1 MSKSNVFLRH
11 KKTRNQRR
19 HKSRRATRAS
29 KRSRRRHTRAS
40 PMRGGGYLGF
50 GIQPYATVIRR
61 PIEEDEYA
69 APITTL
75 YSEVEEKGVIP

>member
-1 MSKSNVFLRH
+1 MPKSNIFLRH

-29 KRSRRRHTRAS
+29 KRSRRRRS
-40 PMRGGGYLGF
+40 SMRGGGYLGF

-61 PIEEDEYA
+61 PIEEDKYA

-75 YSEVEEKGVIP
+75 YSEVEEKNVVP

>member
-1 MSKSNVFLRH
+1 MRGGACQAC
-11 KKTRNQRR
+11 T
-19 HKSRRATRAS
+19 
-29 KRSRRRHTRAS
+29 S

-61 PIEEDEYA
+61 PIEEDKYA

-75 YSEVEEKGVIP
+75 YSEVEDKDVVP

>member
-1 MSKSNVFLRH
+1 MPTNTFLRH

-19 HKSRRATRAS
+19 RKSRRARRATKRTR
-29 KRSRRRHTRAS
+29 RQR
-40 PMRGGGYLGF
+40 GGYLGF

-61 PIEEDEYA
+61 PIEDDPYA

-75 YSEVEEKGVIP
+75 YSEVEEKDVVP

>member
-1 MSKSNVFLRH
+1 MRGY
-11 KKTRNQRR
+11 T
-19 HKSRRATRAS
+19 
-29 KRSRRRHTRAS
+29 S

-61 PIEEDEYA
+61 PIEEDKYA

-75 YSEVEEKGVIP
+75 YSEVEEKDVVP

>member
-1 MSKSNVFLRH
+1 MRGGACQACTSPMRGGAC
-11 KKTRNQRR
+11 Q
-19 HKSRRATRAS
+19 AC
-29 KRSRRRHTRAS
+29 AS

-61 PIEEDEYA
+61 PIEDDQYA

-75 YSEVEEKGVIP
+75 YSEVEEKDIVP